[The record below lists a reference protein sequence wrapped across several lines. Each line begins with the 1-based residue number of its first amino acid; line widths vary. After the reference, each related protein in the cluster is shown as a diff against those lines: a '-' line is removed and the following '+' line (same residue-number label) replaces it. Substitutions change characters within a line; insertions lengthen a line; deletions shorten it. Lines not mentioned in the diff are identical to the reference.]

1 VLIEGSDWTR
11 NAPRKLPKGEATFWS
26 VIHYAVVPQSKRG
39 TYGYAAGGKSLAA
52 IGAVA
57 VVIPQPVEALA
68 KVPVKYVFTWEYD
81 QNGSFLQEWWQP
93 DVATALQQYPGL
105 DWKQP

>member
-1 VLIEGSDWTR
+1 VLIEGIDWMR
-11 NAPRKLPKGEATFWS
+11 EAPRKLPKGDGTFWS
-26 VIHYAVVPQSKRG
+26 VLHYAVVPPSRRG
-39 TYGYAAGGKSLAA
+39 TYSYAVGGRSLAA
-52 IGAVA
+52 LCAVA

-81 QNGSFLQEWWQP
+81 VSGSFLQEWWQP
-93 DVATALQQYPGL
+93 DVATALQQYPDL